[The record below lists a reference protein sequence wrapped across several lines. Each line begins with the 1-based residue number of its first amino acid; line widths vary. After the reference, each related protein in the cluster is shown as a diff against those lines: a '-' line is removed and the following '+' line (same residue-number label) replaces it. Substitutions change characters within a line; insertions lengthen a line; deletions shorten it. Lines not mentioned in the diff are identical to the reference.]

1 MLRMEKNF
9 MKGFKN
15 YCQHQKKMTTN
26 QVNKKKRVNENCL
39 LVNVLFIFK
48 LYKFVQKIS
57 RIILIAN

>member
-1 MLRMEKNF
+1 